1 MDKGCRDSGSL
12 ILGVQNSCLHEA
24 TKLAP
29 TIQKE
34 HVQISDDGVGLSNIK
49 KPSMDQTSPNGRW
62 ACGKV
67 KRGS

>member
-1 MDKGCRDSGSL
+1 MDKGCRDS
-12 ILGVQNSCLHEA
+12 CLHEA
-24 TKLAP
+24 TELAP

-34 HVQISDDGVGLSNIK
+34 HVQISDDGVELSNIK

-62 ACGKV
+62 TCGKV